1 MIPRRRCHAINHLYP
16 MNGPFYPRCPRPVA
30 DPIGGKNLPIA
41 SGTCILDENPDRGRS
56 GFEKIMSLLQLT
68 TYGAIIFFFAAVI
81 TKTARIARLPVH
93 LRWDLYP
100 IPHEKGKSHYGGSYF
115 ENSAWWRKPQR
126 KSLPAEIREMAV
138 EIFFLRSVFR
148 NNRPLWFF
156 SYPLHLGLYALV
168 GLVVCLKLSVLLSWS
183 GVSFDETGVGFLP
196 YVMSW
201 LTIILAALGWILTFA
216 GGLGLLG
223 MRLFRS
229 DLRAYSTPGD
239 YLNLILLLAVSGTG
253 LFAWATVDR
262 ECTSLR
268 AFMSGLVSIH
278 PTAGPLPPATTLLL
292 WLTDLLLLYFPFTHM
307 THFAGKFFTY
317 HTVRW
322 ADTPNRPGSRLEK
335 ALTAS
340 ADLPVTWTGPHI
352 DPQSSWKQAASGSG
366 SPDEQT

>member
-1 MIPRRRCHAINHLYP
+1 
-16 MNGPFYPRCPRPVA
+16 
-30 DPIGGKNLPIA
+30 
-41 SGTCILDENPDRGRS
+41 
-56 GFEKIMSLLQLT
+56 MSLLQLT
-68 TYGAIIFFFAAVI
+68 TYGAVIFFFAAVI
-81 TKTARIARLPVH
+81 IKIARIARLPVH

-115 ENSAWWRKPQR
+115 ENSAWWRQPQR

-138 EIFFLRSVFR
+138 EIFFLRGVFR
-148 NNRPLWFF
+148 NNRPLWLF
-156 SYPLHLGLYALV
+156 SYPFHLGLYALA
-168 GLVVCLKLSVLLSWS
+168 GLVICLKLSVILSGS
-183 GVSFDETGVGFLP
+183 GISIDGAAVESAPRMMYG
-196 YVMSW
+196 
-201 LTIILAALGWILTFA
+201 LTIILAAIGWILTFT

-262 ECTSLR
+262 ECAFLR
-268 AFMSGLVSIH
+268 AFMSGLVFMRSPAIPI
-278 PTAGPLPPATTLLL
+278 PTATVFLL
-292 WLTDLLLLYFPFTHM
+292 WVTDLLLLYFPFTHM

-340 ADLPVTWTGPHI
+340 AELPVAWTGPHI